1 MTHVQFLTSGGI
13 FEGVLLVIAFIGGWL
28 TGVNPTLWLSWSPQ
42 DLLMGLLATV
52 PMLIMLAISLLVP
65 SKGMQQIRR
74 FLRQSV
80 GHYLVQCRPLDI
92 FLLSVLAGVC
102 EEILFRGFFFQWI
115 SHWNFM
121 MAVLITNLLFA
132 LAHSITPMYALLAA
146 FLGLYLT
153 ALVGI
158 DKSPNLLIPIIAHTL
173 YDFVAFY
180 VVIFDTRR
188 NAHLDE
194 DEDDHEQSDEHSTDE
209 SQEDAEQPRSPAQ

>member
-28 TGVNPTLWLSWSPQ
+28 TGVNPTLWLSWTLS

-65 SKGMQQIRR
+65 SNGMKQIRR

-115 SHWNFM
+115 SQWNFM
-121 MAVLITNLLFA
+121 LAVLITNLLFA

-153 ALVGI
+153 ALVGV

-188 NAHLDE
+188 NANLDE
-194 DEDDHEQSDEHSTDE
+194 DEEVDEQGDGDSTDE
-209 SQEDAEQPRSPAQ
+209 AKDGSSERQDSAQ

>member
-13 FEGVLLVIAFIGGWL
+13 FEGVLLLIAFGAGWL
-28 TGVNPTLWLSWSPQ
+28 TGVNPTLWLSWSVE
-42 DLLMGLLATV
+42 DALLGLAATI
-52 PMLIMLAISLLVP
+52 PMLVALAISLLVP
-65 SKGMQQIRR
+65 SNGMRQIRK

-80 GHYLVQCRPLDI
+80 GNYLVQCKPLDI

-115 SHWNFM
+115 SQWNFM
-121 MAVLITNLLFA
+121 LAVLITNLLFA
-132 LAHSITPMYALLAA
+132 LAHSLTAMYALIAA

-153 ALVGI
+153 ALVGV
-158 DKSPNLLIPIIAHTL
+158 DKSPNLLIPIVAHTL

-194 DEDDHEQSDEHSTDE
+194 QEDDAADDEGEVNLDDSVTRNNEEQDE
-209 SQEDAEQPRSPAQ
+209 A